1 VGRPHP
7 GRRMSTPPLFEMFRP
22 VLRPERGFY
31 FLMLVYGVA
40 VSALGLSVPLSVQ
53 VLIGTVV
60 NAALV
65 DQVLVLSLVLL
76 TLLVLA
82 GLFMAVQVYLMEL
95 FERRFF
101 SRIVSEVTLRLVYA
115 RFDHLEAINRDSLVN
130 RYFDI
135 MTVQKSLPP
144 LLTGGLATALQS
156 AVGITLTSFYHP
168 LFLAFNV
175 TVVACAYLVFRVF
188 HGGAARSSLELSGTK
203 YDVANWLETL
213 GRSNALFKSS
223 RGIDYALEHTRE
235 LRAEYVARHRRHF
248 HFTFA
253 QIVGFLLLYAVASAA
268 LLGIGGWL
276 VIRGQLTIG
285 QLVAA
290 ELILAAI
297 FYGLTRVGYY
307 LELYYDLYA
316 ALGKLMQ
323 LFALPSEAIR
333 ENDGIDDWAPAVNFA
348 AARMP
353 LPGGDFTLDL
363 SLAAGRRALL
373 VTRSSTQ
380 VKAITDL
387 LLNHARPTAG
397 RVLLGG
403 HDVEDFNA
411 HRLRDQV
418 QVLDA
423 APLPECTIG
432 EYLAIAAPELSRAA
446 MRVLLDTVGLD
457 LELPATAQT
466 LDTALT
472 PYGHPLSTAGV
483 IKLRI
488 AHALASR
495 PRVLILTPQF
505 DALSLEARTRI
516 MRHLETQTET
526 TVLCFS
532 HRRDLPLFDDYVLC
546 DFRAHERFDAI
557 DDAFDAYE
565 RIVAA
570 NIARPLAAVP
580 EVDA

>member
-1 VGRPHP
+1 MTTAP
-7 GRRMSTPPLFEMFRP
+7 TLFGLFQV
-22 VLRPERGFY
+22 VLRPERRFY
-31 FLMLVYGVA
+31 VLMLVYGVA
-40 VSALGLSVPLSVQ
+40 ISALGLSVPLSVQ

-65 DQVLVLSLVLL
+65 DQVLVLALVLL
-76 TLLVLA
+76 VLLVLA

-101 SRIVSEVTLRLVYA
+101 SRIVSEVTLRLLYA
-115 RFDHLEAINRDSLVN
+115 RFDHLERINRDSLVN
-130 RYFDI
+130 RYFDV

-175 TVVACAYLVFRVF
+175 AVLGCAYLVFRLF
-188 HGGAARSSLELSGTK
+188 HGGAARSSLDLSGTK
-203 YDVANWLETL
+203 YDTANWLETL
-213 GRSNALFKSS
+213 ARSNALFKSA
-223 RGIDYALEHTRE
+223 RGIDYALAHTTRVRE
-235 LRAEYVARHRRHF
+235 AYVAQHRRHF
-248 HFTFA
+248 HYTFA
-253 QIVGFLLLYAVASAA
+253 QIVGFLLLYAGASAA

-297 FYGLTRVGYY
+297 FYGLTRIGYY

-316 ALGKLMQ
+316 ALGKLVQ
-323 LFALPSEAIR
+323 LFALPHEHIR
-333 ENDGIDDWAPAVNFA
+333 ASDGIETWSPAVVFA
-348 AARMP
+348 AARMA

-363 SLAAGRRALL
+363 ALEPGRRVLL
-373 VTRSSTQ
+373 ITRTSTQ

-387 LLNHARPTAG
+387 LHNHARPGAG

-411 HRLRDQV
+411 HRLRDEV

-423 APLPECTIG
+423 APLPECTIA
-432 EYLAIAAPELSRAA
+432 EYLGIAAPGLSRAA
-446 MRVLLDTVGLD
+446 MRALLDTVGLD
-457 LELPATAQT
+457 LELPSTAQT

-483 IKLRI
+483 TKLRI
-488 AHALASR
+488 AHALAAR
-495 PRVLILTPQF
+495 PQVLVLTPQF

-516 MRHLETQTET
+516 LRYLETETAT

-546 DFRAHERFDAI
+546 DFHAQAHYADINA
-557 DDAFDAYE
+557 AFDAYE
-565 RIVAA
+565 HLVAA
-570 NIARPLAAVP
+570 NLAPPAGS
-580 EVDA
+580 AA

>member
-1 VGRPHP
+1 
-7 GRRMSTPPLFEMFRP
+7 MSAPPVFDLFRA
-22 VLRPERGFY
+22 VLRPERSFY
-31 FLMLVYGVA
+31 ALMLVYGVA

-65 DQVLVLSLVLL
+65 DQVLVLALVLF

-101 SRIVSEVTLRLVYA
+101 SRIVSEVTLRLLYA

-130 RYFDI
+130 RYFDV

-144 LLTGGLATALQS
+144 LLTGGLATALQT
-156 AVGITLTSFYHP
+156 AVGITVTSFYHP
-168 LFLAFNV
+168 LFLVFNV
-175 TVVACAYLVFRVF
+175 TVLGTAYLVFRLF
-188 HGGAARSSLELSGTK
+188 HGGAAHSSLELSGTK

-213 GRSNALFKSS
+213 ARSNALFKST
-223 RGIDYALEHTRE
+223 RGIDYALEHTRQ

-248 HFTFA
+248 HYTFA
-253 QIVGFLLLYAVASAA
+253 QIVGFLLLYAGASAA

-297 FYGLTRVGYY
+297 FYGLTRIGYY

-316 ALGKLMQ
+316 ALGKLVQ
-323 LFALPSEAIR
+323 LFALPSETIR
-333 ENDGIDDWAPAVNFA
+333 EHDGIDDWSPAVTFS

-363 SLAAGRRALL
+363 SIAPARRALL
-373 VTRSSTQ
+373 LTRSSTQ
-380 VKAITDL
+380 VKAITDV
-387 LLNHARPTAG
+387 LLNHAQPAAG

-403 HDVEDFNA
+403 HDIEDFNA

-418 QVLDA
+418 QVLDT
-423 APLPECTIG
+423 APLPECTIA
-432 EYLAIAAPELSRAA
+432 EYLAIAAPDLSRAA

-488 AHALASR
+488 AQALAAQ
-495 PRVLILTPQF
+495 PRVLVLTPQF

-516 MRHLETQTET
+516 LRHLETQAAT

-546 DFRAHERFDAI
+546 DFQVQERFDDINAV
-557 DDAFDAYE
+557 FDAYE
-565 RIVAA
+565 RVVAA
-570 NIARPLAAVP
+570 NIARPLAGA
-580 EVDA
+580 AQMTA